1 MKSRYIYL
9 AAAIAFILLFY
20 GFCTTV
26 VNQGWTTVI
35 MSFGKPVKVI
45 SEPGLH
51 LKLPYPFHGAKK
63 IDVRLI
69 ILQPRPSEFLTAD
82 KKNLILESSICYK
95 IDDPVIFMRTVRNRE
110 GLEMRLTDLLSSHTG
125 QLLGVMELSDL
136 VNVDTSKIKFREM
149 NTDLTSVMQ
158 TDGMNLGIQVEQV
171 FIKRLML
178 PLSNTLAVYN
188 RMRAER
194 DRIAK
199 KYIAEGEEKA
209 LEIRAEADKT
219 SRIILAE
226 AESQASI
233 IKGQAEA
240 AAMNTYGKAYQKNL
254 KFYKFLRSLEA
265 YEKMFGEQTV
275 IILDE
280 KSPILETLF
289 SGENSVR

>member
-1 MKSRYIYL
+1 MKSGYMYI
-9 AAAIAFILLFY
+9 AAAIAFVLLFY
-20 GFCTTV
+20 GLCTTV
-26 VNQGWTTVI
+26 VNQGWTTVL

-45 SEPGLH
+45 SAPGLY
-51 LKLPYPFHGAKK
+51 LKLPYPFQNAKK

-69 ILQPRPSEFLTAD
+69 ILQPKPSEFLTAD

-95 IDDPVIFMRTVRNRE
+95 INDPVLFMRTVRNRE

-136 VNVDTSKIKFREM
+136 VNVDTSKIKFRDM
-149 NTDLTSVMQ
+149 NRDLSSLMGR
-158 TDGMNLGIQVEQV
+158 DGTNLGIQVEQV

-219 SRIILAE
+219 SRIILSE
-226 AESQASI
+226 AESQAFI
-233 IKGQAEA
+233 IKGQADA
-240 AAMNTYGKAYQKNL
+240 DAMNTYGKAYQKNL
-254 KFYKFLRSLEA
+254 TVYKFLRSLEA

-280 KSPILETLF
+280 ESPILETLF